1 MNQFRPAEFEMTDTL
16 INGFRRQI
24 PKPMDC
30 VINALQ
36 LMGALSSKCAELM
49 RIVAGDGGFQKD
61 QIEDTFK
68 FLFPS
73 KQWKFEPFVNLVDL
87 ANYAQNV
94 MKSGTVVF
102 CGYQGYNP
110 TVKQNIGHV
119 FLVGKDA
126 AGKPLYI
133 DPQIPTICNLI
144 DTACEKYIAGKN
156 QYFIL
161 QYCCGNAIM
170 GGGRVRRSPRKKSR
184 RRSRRKKLR
193 RRSRR
198 RSRRKRGRSLKKTR
212 RRSRRR

>member
-1 MNQFRPAEFEMTDTL
+1 MNQFRPAEFEMTNSL

-49 RIVAGDGGFQKD
+49 RIVAGDGGFQKE
-61 QIEDTFK
+61 QIEATFQ

-73 KQWKFEPFVNLVDL
+73 KQWKFEPFVNLEDL

-144 DTACEKYIAGKN
+144 DSACEKYIAGKN

-161 QYCCGNAIM
+161 QYCCGNAIV
-170 GGGRVRRSPRKKSR
+170 GGGRAVRKRRHSPRKK
-184 RRSRRKKLR
+184 
-193 RRSRR
+193 SRR